1 MNPSMI
7 QGLAKYREAELRLS
21 RASSA
26 APYGS
31 RGRPRGRSAAMKSA
45 RLRGRALLGRFLL
58 EAGLHLLATSD
69 RKLNLA
75 REPASGGRIAR

>member
-1 MNPSMI
+1 
-7 QGLAKYREAELRLS
+7 
-21 RASSA
+21 
-26 APYGS
+26 
-31 RGRPRGRSAAMKSA
+31 MKSA